1 LSVRYEGY
9 HRNKLATQIRIKLQT
24 ALVSVL
30 NMIFLLESRMRILY
44 KTTSCFLY
52 KKKVRCLLGNITVIM
67 TILDDFNFIT
77 LSFSL
82 LEHTYPMRR
91 LTYLN
96 VHVDVKLN
104 TLRHTY
110 HYYTFMSGNAVH
122 CSNDVLQSFF
132 PSSLNR

>member
-1 LSVRYEGY
+1 
-9 HRNKLATQIRIKLQT
+9 
-24 ALVSVL
+24 
-30 NMIFLLESRMRILY
+30 
-44 KTTSCFLY
+44 
-52 KKKVRCLLGNITVIM
+52 M